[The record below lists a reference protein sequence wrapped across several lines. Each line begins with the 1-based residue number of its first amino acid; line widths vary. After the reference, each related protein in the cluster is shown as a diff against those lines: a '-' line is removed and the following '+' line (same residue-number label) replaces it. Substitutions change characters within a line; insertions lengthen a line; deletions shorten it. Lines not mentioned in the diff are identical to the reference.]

1 MATLPAT
8 ISIAENPTPSVDNK
22 METTTRPKRHNFS
35 FPTFSWGVQRVVP
48 WVKEPS
54 ISSDPTLPPV
64 PPPKEKEKE
73 PIAEI
78 PWNLRKRRADTS
90 SPVGNASAIGLASPV
105 VVTKEKEKEKRK
117 TKLSVSLTCKEIRDD
132 FLLMKG
138 KKPASRPKKRPK
150 HVQKQIDDVF
160 PGLWLSEVTPDL
172 YKVDEEVYIPFCL
185 FKLIINSSF

>member
-1 MATLPAT
+1 MVTLPAT
-8 ISIAENPTPSVDNK
+8 ISIGENPTPSLENPTPENK
-22 METTTRPKRHNFS
+22 METTSRPRRHNFS

-48 WVKEPS
+48 WVKQSS

-64 PPPKEKEKE
+64 PPPKPSPEKDKE
-73 PIAEI
+73 PIVEI
-78 PWNLRKRRADTS
+78 PWNLRKRRADAS
-90 SPVGNASAIGLASPV
+90 SPVGNTSAVGLASPV
-105 VVTKEKEKEKRK
+105 VVTKEKEKVQRR

-150 HVQKQIDDVF
+150 HVQKQIDDIF

-172 YKVDEEVYIPFCL
+172 YKVDEEIDPV
-185 FKLIINSSF
+185 NT